1 MRAGTMR
8 KILLSAALLTA
19 SVAHAQTTSY
29 TLADVAKHAT
39 ATDCWMVLN
48 TSKVYNFT
56 AFVSMHPGGSTMVA
70 YCGKN
75 GDPGFASV
83 NHSSNAVALE
93 PTYLIGALVAAPAP
107 ISVTITPPNATIKV
121 GGVEQFTPTVVGST
135 AGVAWTLSPSTLGTI
150 SASGLFTAV
159 VAGQGTVTAAST
171 QDPTKSASALI
182 TVSAAA
188 TPPPPAAITVSV
200 NPSAL
205 SLTAGATHQFNAT
218 LTNSTLGV
226 TWTATA
232 AIGKIS
238 ATGALT
244 AAMVPAS
251 GKVTATSI
259 QDPTK
264 SASVQVT
271 LTAVTA
277 PPPANCPPPNHHHDD
292 GGSGTDD

>member
-1 MRAGTMR
+1 MR

-19 SVAHAQTTSY
+19 GVAHAQTTSY

-39 ATDCWMVLN
+39 AADCWMVLN
-48 TSKVYNFT
+48 STKVYNFT
-56 AFVSMHPGGSTMVA
+56 PFVTMHPGGSTMVP

-93 PTYLIGALVAAPAP
+93 TTYLIGALVAAPAP
-107 ISVTITPPNATIKV
+107 IGVTISPTNATIKV
-121 GGVEQFTPTVVGST
+121 GGTEQFTPAVVGST

-150 SASGLFTAV
+150 SASGLFTGV

-171 QDPTKSASALI
+171 QDATKSASALI
-182 TVSAAA
+182 TVSAA
-188 TPPPPAAITVSV
+188 TPPPPAAIVVSV

-205 SLTAGATHQFNAT
+205 SLNTGATHQFNAT

-251 GKVTATSI
+251 GKVTATSV

-271 LTAVTA
+271 LSAVTTV
-277 PPPANCPPPNHHHDD
+277 PPPANCPPPRHHDD
-292 GGSGTDD
+292 GGTGTDD

>member
-1 MRAGTMR
+1 MR

-19 SVAHAQTTSY
+19 GVAHAQTTSY
-29 TLADVAKHAT
+29 TMTDVAKHAT

-48 TSKVYNFT
+48 TTKVYNFT
-56 AFVSMHPGGSTMVA
+56 PFVSMHPGGSIMVN
-70 YCGKN
+70 YCGKE

-83 NHSSNAVALE
+83 PHSSNAVALE
-93 PTYLIGALVAAPAP
+93 ATYLIGTLVAAPAP
-107 ISVTITPPNATIKV
+107 ISVTLTPANASIKV
-121 GGVEQFTPTVVGST
+121 GGTEQFTPKVVGST

-150 SASGLFTAV
+150 SASGLFTGV

-171 QDPTKSASALI
+171 QDSTKSASALI
-182 TVSAAA
+182 TVTAV

-205 SLTAGATHQFNAT
+205 SLTTGATHQFSAS

-271 LTAVTA
+271 LTAVTTV
-277 PPPANCPPPNHHHDD
+277 PPPANCPPPRHHDD
-292 GGSGTDD
+292 GGTGTDD

>member
-19 SVAHAQTTSY
+19 SLAHAQTTSY

-48 TSKVYNFT
+48 TTKVYNFT
-56 AFVSMHPGGSTMVA
+56 PFVSMHPGGSTMVP

-83 NHSSNAVALE
+83 PHSSNAVALE
-93 PTYLIGALVAAPAP
+93 TTYLIGALVAAPAP
-107 ISVTITPPNATIKV
+107 ISVTLTPANAAIKV
-121 GGVEQFTPTVVGST
+121 GGTEQFTPKVVGST

-150 SASGLFTAV
+150 SASGLFTGV

-182 TVSAAA
+182 TVSAV

-200 NPSAL
+200 SPSAL
-205 SLTAGATHQFNAT
+205 SLSTGATHQFNAT

-226 TWTATA
+226 KWTAA
-232 AIGKIS
+232 PAIGKIS

-271 LTAVTA
+271 LTAVTPV
-277 PPPANCPPPNHHHDD
+277 PPTTNCPPPNPGDDGRHDD
-292 GGSGTDD
+292 

>member
-48 TSKVYNFT
+48 TTKVYNFT
-56 AFVSMHPGGSTMVA
+56 PFVSMHPGGNTMVA
-70 YCGKN
+70 SCGKE

-83 NHSSNAVALE
+83 NHSSHAVALE
-93 PTYLIGALVAAPAP
+93 ATYLIGTLVAAPAP

-121 GGVEQFTPTVVGST
+121 GAVEQFTPTVVGST

-150 SASGLFTAV
+150 SASGLFTGV

-182 TVSAAA
+182 TVSAS

-205 SLTAGATHQFNAT
+205 SLTTGATHQFNAT

-251 GKVTATSI
+251 GKVTATSV

-271 LTAVTA
+271 LTAVA
-277 PPPANCPPPNHHHDD
+277 PVPPPANCPPPTHHD
-292 GGSGTDD
+292 GGGGHDD

>member
-1 MRAGTMR
+1 MR

-19 SVAHAQTTSY
+19 GVAHAQTTSY

-39 ATDCWMVLN
+39 AADCWMVLN
-48 TSKVYNFT
+48 TTKVYNFT
-56 AFVSMHPGGSTMVA
+56 PFVSMHPGGSAMVP
-70 YCGKN
+70 YCGKE
-75 GDPGFASV
+75 GDSGFASV
-83 NHSSNAVALE
+83 PHSSNAVALE
-93 PTYLIGALVAAPAP
+93 TTYLIGALVAAPAP
-107 ISVTITPPNATIKV
+107 ISVTITPANATVKI
-121 GGVEQFTPTVVGST
+121 GGTEQFTPKVVGST

-150 SASGLFTAV
+150 SASGMFTGV

-171 QDPTKSASALI
+171 QDATKSASALI
-182 TVSAAA
+182 TVSAA
-188 TPPPPAAITVSV
+188 TPPPPAAIVVTV

-205 SLTAGATHQFNAT
+205 SLNTGATHQFNAT

-226 TWTATA
+226 TWAATA

-238 ATGALT
+238 ASGALT

-271 LTAVTA
+271 LTAVTTT

-292 GGSGTDD
+292 GQSGTDD

>member
-1 MRAGTMR
+1 MR

-19 SVAHAQTTSY
+19 GVAHAQTTSY

-39 ATDCWMVLN
+39 AADCWMVLN
-48 TSKVYNFT
+48 ATKVYNFT
-56 AFVSMHPGGSTMVA
+56 PFVTMHPGGSTMVP

-75 GDPGFASV
+75 GDPGFKSV
-83 NHSSNAVALE
+83 SHSSNAVALE
-93 PTYLIGALVAAPAP
+93 TTYLIGALVAAPAP
-107 ISVTITPPNATIKV
+107 IGVTITPTNATIKI
-121 GGVEQFTPTVVGST
+121 GGTEQFTPAVVGST
-135 AGVAWTLSPSTLGTI
+135 AGVAWTLSPASLGTI
-150 SASGLFTAV
+150 SASGLFTGV

-171 QDPTKSASALI
+171 QDATKSASALI
-182 TVSAAA
+182 TVSAAT
-188 TPPPPAAITVSV
+188 TPPPPAAIVVSV

-205 SLTAGATHQFNAT
+205 SLTAGATHQFSAA

-238 ATGALT
+238 ATGAFT

-251 GKVTATSI
+251 GKVTATSV

-264 SASVQVT
+264 SDSVQVT
-271 LTAVTA
+271 LTAVTPVPV
-277 PPPANCPPPNHHHDD
+277 PPPVNCPPPRHHGDDGHDGHDD
-292 GGSGTDD
+292 

>member
-1 MRAGTMR
+1 
-8 KILLSAALLTA
+8 
-19 SVAHAQTTSY
+19 
-29 TLADVAKHAT
+29 
-39 ATDCWMVLN
+39 MVLN

-56 AFVSMHPGGSTMVA
+56 PFVSMHPGGSTMVP
-70 YCGKN
+70 YCGKE

-83 NHSSNAVALE
+83 PHSSHAVALQA
-93 PTYLIGALVAAPAP
+93 TYLIGTLVAAPVP
-107 ISVTITPPNATIKV
+107 ISVKITPTNATVKI
-121 GGVEQFTPTVVGST
+121 GAMEQFTPTVVGST

-150 SASGLFTAV
+150 SASGLFTGV

-182 TVSAAA
+182 TVSAA

-205 SLTAGATHQFNAT
+205 SLTTGATHQFNAT

-226 TWTATA
+226 TWTATP

-244 AAMVPAS
+244 AAMVPAT
-251 GKVTATSI
+251 GKVTATSV
-259 QDPTK
+259 QDPSK

-271 LTAVTA
+271 LTAAAPV
-277 PPPANCPPPNHHHDD
+277 PPPTNCPPPKGDD
-292 GGSGTDD
+292 GGGHNN

>member
-1 MRAGTMR
+1 MR
-8 KILLSAALLTA
+8 KFLLGAALLA
-19 SVAHAQTTSY
+19 AAMSHAQTTSY

-39 ATDCWMVLN
+39 AGDCWMVLN
-48 TSKVYNFT
+48 STKVYNFT
-56 AFVSMHPGGSTMVA
+56 PFVSMHPGGSVMVS

-93 PTYLIGALVAAPAP
+93 TTYLIGALVAAPAP
-107 ISVTITPPNATIKV
+107 IGVTISPANATVKI
-121 GGVEQFTPTVVGST
+121 GGTEQFTPTVVGST

-150 SASGLFTAV
+150 SASGLFTGV

-171 QDPTKSASALI
+171 QDSTKSASAVI

-188 TPPPPAAITVSV
+188 PPPPAAITVSV

-205 SLTAGATHQFNAT
+205 SLNAGATHQFNAT

-232 AIGKIS
+232 AIGKVS
-238 ATGALT
+238 ATGAFT

-264 SASVQVT
+264 SDSVQVT
-271 LTAVTA
+271 LTAVTPVPV
-277 PPPANCPPPNHHHDD
+277 PPPTNCPPHRHHYDD
-292 GGSGTDD
+292 GQSGNDD

>member
-1 MRAGTMR
+1 MR

-19 SVAHAQTTSY
+19 GVVHAQTTSY

-39 ATDCWMVLN
+39 AADCWMVLN
-48 TSKVYNFT
+48 STKVYNFT
-56 AFVSMHPGGSTMVA
+56 PFVTMHPGGSTMVP

-83 NHSSNAVALE
+83 NHSSHAVALE
-93 PTYLIGALVAAPAP
+93 TTYLIGALVAAPAP
-107 ISVTITPPNATIKV
+107 IGVTITPTNATIKI
-121 GGVEQFTPTVVGST
+121 GGTEQFTPTVVGST

-150 SASGLFTAV
+150 SASGLFTGV

-171 QDPTKSASALI
+171 QDATKSASALI
-182 TVSAAA
+182 TVSAA
-188 TPPPPAAITVSV
+188 TPPPPAAIAVSV

-205 SLTAGATHQFNAT
+205 SLNAGATHQFNAT

-271 LTAVTA
+271 LTAVTTA
-277 PPPANCPPPNHHHDD
+277 PPPVNCPPPKHHDD
-292 GGSGTDD
+292 GQPGTDN

>member
-1 MRAGTMR
+1 VRNIL
-8 KILLSAALLTA
+8 KILLSAALLTVG
-19 SVAHAQTTSY
+19 VAHAQTTSY
-29 TLADVAKHAT
+29 TLADVAKHAS
-39 ATDCWMVLN
+39 AADCWMVLN
-48 TSKVYNFT
+48 STKVYNFT
-56 AFVSMHPGGSTMVA
+56 PFVSMHPGGSTMVP

-83 NHSSNAVALE
+83 PHSSNAVALE
-93 PTYLIGALVAAPAP
+93 TTYLIGALVAAPAP
-107 ISVTITPPNATIKV
+107 ISVTITPPNATIKI
-121 GGVEQFTPTVVGST
+121 GGTEQFTPTVVGST

-150 SASGLFTAV
+150 SASGLFTGV

-171 QDPTKSASALI
+171 QDATKSASALI
-182 TVSAAA
+182 TVSAA

-205 SLTAGATHQFNAT
+205 SLTTGATHQFNAT

-226 TWTATA
+226 TWTAAA

-251 GKVTATSI
+251 GKVTATSV

-271 LTAVTA
+271 LTAATPV
-277 PPPANCPPPNHHHDD
+277 PPPANCPPPKHHDD
-292 GGSGTDD
+292 GQPGTDD

>member
-1 MRAGTMR
+1 MR

-19 SVAHAQTTSY
+19 SVSHAQTTSY
-29 TLADVAKHAT
+29 TLADVAQHAS
-39 ATDCWMVLN
+39 AADCWMVLN
-48 TSKVYNFT
+48 STKVYNFT
-56 AFVSMHPGGSTMVA
+56 PFVSMHPGGSTMVP

-93 PTYLIGALVAAPAP
+93 TTYLIGALVAAPAP
-107 ISVTITPPNATIKV
+107 IAVTLTPTNATIKI
-121 GGVEQFTPTVVGST
+121 GGTEQYTPTVVGST

-150 SASGLFTAV
+150 SASGLFTGV

-171 QDPTKSASALI
+171 QDATKSASALI
-182 TVSAAA
+182 TVSAA
-188 TPPPPAAITVSV
+188 TPPPPAAIVVSV
-200 NPSAL
+200 SPSAL
-205 SLTAGATHQFNAT
+205 SLNTGATHQFNAT

-271 LTAVTA
+271 LSAVTTV
-277 PPPANCPPPNHHHDD
+277 PPPAICPPPRHHHDD
-292 GGSGTDD
+292 GGTGTDD

>member
-1 MRAGTMR
+1 MRT
-8 KILLSAALLTA
+8 ILLSAALLTA
-19 SVAHAQTTSY
+19 GVVHAQTTSY

-39 ATDCWMVLN
+39 AADCWMVLN
-48 TSKVYNFT
+48 ATKVYNFT
-56 AFVSMHPGGSTMVA
+56 PFVSMHPGGSTMVP

-93 PTYLIGALVAAPAP
+93 TTYLIGALVAAPAP
-107 ISVTITPPNATIKV
+107 ISVTITPSNATIKI
-121 GGVEQFTPTVVGST
+121 GGTEQFTPTVVGST

-150 SASGLFTAV
+150 SASGLFTGV

-171 QDPTKSASALI
+171 QDATKSASALI
-182 TVSAAA
+182 TVSAA
-188 TPPPPAAITVSV
+188 TLPPPAAITVSV

-205 SLTAGATHQFNAT
+205 SLTTGATHQFSAT

-251 GKVTATSI
+251 GKVTATSM

-271 LTAVTA
+271 LTAATTV
-277 PPPANCPPPNHHHDD
+277 PPPANCPPPRHHDD
-292 GGSGTDD
+292 GHTGTDD

>member
-1 MRAGTMR
+1 MR

-19 SVAHAQTTSY
+19 SAAYAQTTSY
-29 TLADVAKHAT
+29 TMADVAKHAT
-39 ATDCWMVLN
+39 AADCWMVLN
-48 TSKVYNFT
+48 TTKVYNFT
-56 AFVSMHPGGSTMVA
+56 PFVSMHPGGSTMVP

-75 GDPGFASV
+75 GDSGFASV
-83 NHSSNAVALE
+83 PHSSNAVALE
-93 PTYLIGALVAAPAP
+93 TTYLIGALVAAPAP
-107 ISVTITPPNATIKV
+107 ISVTISPTTATVKI
-121 GGVEQFTPTVVGST
+121 GATEQFTPKVVGSA

-150 SASGLFTAV
+150 SASGLFTGV

-182 TVSAAA
+182 TVSAA

-205 SLTAGATHQFNAT
+205 SLTTGATHQFNAT

-226 TWTATA
+226 TWTATP

-271 LTAVTA
+271 LTAVTV
-277 PPPANCPPPNHHHDD
+277 PPPANCPPPKPDGHDD
-292 GGSGTDD
+292 

>member
-1 MRAGTMR
+1 
-8 KILLSAALLTA
+8 
-19 SVAHAQTTSY
+19 
-29 TLADVAKHAT
+29 
-39 ATDCWMVLN
+39 MVLN
-48 TSKVYNFT
+48 STKVYNFT
-56 AFVSMHPGGSTMVA
+56 PFVSMHPGGSTMVP

-83 NHSSNAVALE
+83 PHSSNAVALE
-93 PTYLIGALVAAPAP
+93 TTYLIGALVAAPAP
-107 ISVTITPPNATIKV
+107 ISVTITPPNATIKI
-121 GGVEQFTPTVVGST
+121 GGTEQFTPTVVGST

-150 SASGLFTAV
+150 SASGLFTGV

-171 QDPTKSASALI
+171 QDATKSASALI
-182 TVSAAA
+182 TVSAA

-205 SLTAGATHQFNAT
+205 SLTTGATHQFSAT

-271 LTAVTA
+271 LTAVTV
-277 PPPANCPPPNHHHDD
+277 PPPANCPPPKPDGHDD
-292 GGSGTDD
+292 

>member
-1 MRAGTMR
+1 MR

-19 SVAHAQTTSY
+19 GVSHAQTTSY

-39 ATDCWMVLN
+39 AGDCWMVLN
-48 TSKVYNFT
+48 STKVYNFT
-56 AFVSMHPGGSTMVA
+56 PFVSMHPGGSTMVA

-107 ISVTITPPNATIKV
+107 IAVTLTPTNASIKV
-121 GGVEQFTPTVVGST
+121 GGTEQFTPTVVGST

-150 SASGLFTAV
+150 SASGLFTGV

-171 QDPTKSASALI
+171 QDATKSASALI
-182 TVSAAA
+182 TVSAA
-188 TPPPPAAITVSV
+188 TPPPPAAIVVSV
-200 NPSAL
+200 SPSAL
-205 SLTAGATHQFNAT
+205 SLAAGATHQFNAT

-251 GKVTATSI
+251 GKVTATSV

-271 LTAVTA
+271 LTAVTVV
-277 PPPANCPPPNHHHDD
+277 PPPATCPPPKHHHDD
-292 GGSGTDD
+292 SQPGTDD

>member
-1 MRAGTMR
+1 MRT
-8 KILLSAALLTA
+8 ILLSAALLTA
-19 SVAHAQTTSY
+19 GVVHAQTTSY

-39 ATDCWMVLN
+39 AADCWMVLN
-48 TSKVYNFT
+48 ATKVYNFT
-56 AFVSMHPGGSTMVA
+56 PFVSMHPGGSTMVP

-93 PTYLIGALVAAPAP
+93 TTYLIGALVAAPAP
-107 ISVTITPPNATIKV
+107 ISVTITPSNATIKI
-121 GGVEQFTPTVVGST
+121 GGTEQFTPTVVGST

-150 SASGLFTAV
+150 SASGLFTGV

-171 QDPTKSASALI
+171 QDATKSASALI
-182 TVSAAA
+182 TVSAA

-205 SLTAGATHQFNAT
+205 SLTTGATHQFSAT

-251 GKVTATSI
+251 GKVTATSM

-271 LTAVTA
+271 LTAATTV
-277 PPPANCPPPNHHHDD
+277 PPPANCPPPRHHDD
-292 GGSGTDD
+292 GHTGTDD

>member
-1 MRAGTMR
+1 MR
-8 KILLSAALLTA
+8 KILLSAVLLAA
-19 SVAHAQTTSY
+19 SVSHAQTTSY

-39 ATDCWMVLN
+39 AADCWMVLN
-48 TSKVYNFT
+48 STKVYNFT
-56 AFVSMHPGGSTMVA
+56 PFVSMHPGGSTMVP

-93 PTYLIGALVAAPAP
+93 TTYLIGALVAAPAP
-107 ISVTITPPNATIKV
+107 ISVTLTPTNATIKI
-121 GGVEQFTPTVVGST
+121 GATEQFTPTVVGST

-150 SASGLFTAV
+150 SASGLFTGV

-171 QDPTKSASALI
+171 QDATKSASALV
-182 TVSAAA
+182 TVSAA
-188 TPPPPAAITVSV
+188 TPPPPAAIVVSV

-205 SLTAGATHQFNAT
+205 SLNTGATHQFNAT

-244 AAMVPAS
+244 AAMIPAS

-271 LTAVTA
+271 LSAVATV
-277 PPPANCPPPNHHHDD
+277 PPPANCPPPRHHYDD
-292 GGSGTDD
+292 GGTGTDD

>member
-1 MRAGTMR
+1 
-8 KILLSAALLTA
+8 
-19 SVAHAQTTSY
+19 
-29 TLADVAKHAT
+29 
-39 ATDCWMVLN
+39 MVLN
-48 TSKVYNFT
+48 STKVYNFT
-56 AFVSMHPGGSTMVA
+56 PFVSMHPGGSTMVP

-83 NHSSNAVALE
+83 PHSSNAVALE
-93 PTYLIGALVAAPAP
+93 TTYLIGALVAAPAP
-107 ISVTITPPNATIKV
+107 ISVTITPPNATIKI
-121 GGVEQFTPTVVGST
+121 GGTEQFTPTVVGST

-150 SASGLFTAV
+150 SASGLFTGV

-171 QDPTKSASALI
+171 QDATKSASALI
-182 TVSAAA
+182 TVSAA

-226 TWTATA
+226 TWTAAA

-271 LTAVTA
+271 LTAVTPV
-277 PPPANCPPPNHHHDD
+277 PPPANCPPPRHHDD
-292 GGSGTDD
+292 GQPGTDD

>member
-1 MRAGTMR
+1 MR

-19 SVAHAQTTSY
+19 GVAHAQTTSY
-29 TLADVAKHAT
+29 TLADVAKHAS
-39 ATDCWMVLN
+39 AADCWMVLN
-48 TSKVYNFT
+48 ATKVYNFT
-56 AFVSMHPGGSTMVA
+56 PFVTMHPGGSTMVP

-83 NHSSNAVALE
+83 PHSSNAVALE
-93 PTYLIGALVAAPAP
+93 TTYLIGALVAAPAP
-107 ISVTITPPNATIKV
+107 IGVTITPTNATIKV
-121 GGVEQFTPTVVGST
+121 GGTEQFTPTVVGST

-150 SASGLFTAV
+150 SASGLFTGV

-171 QDPTKSASALI
+171 QDATKSASALI
-182 TVSAAA
+182 TVSAA

-205 SLTAGATHQFNAT
+205 SLTTGATHQFSAT

-238 ATGALT
+238 ASGALT

-271 LTAVTA
+271 LSAVTTV
-277 PPPANCPPPNHHHDD
+277 PPPANCPPPRHHDD